1 MFQQISPTLDI
12 GLSILCIQMKNSNPS
27 GEVMNPG
34 LRCTCQMSPSTT
46 TASWVSW
53 MLKVAAMVF
62 PDVTPGLCH
71 LIGQHV
77 TIVIMACHA
86 KTATSPL
93 HCTGSKQIV
102 GGPSLSLKLRSIS
115 IQRTNERIPN
125 SHVQTLCF
133 P

>member
-12 GLSILCIQMKNSNPS
+12 GLSIFCIQMKNSNPR

-53 MLKVAAMVF
+53 MLKVPAIF

-102 GGPSLSLKLRSIS
+102 GALLGPVSQLKVKAYI
-115 IQRTNERIPN
+115 NPKN
-125 SHVQTLCF
+125 K
-133 P
+133 

>member
-1 MFQQISPTLDI
+1 
-12 GLSILCIQMKNSNPS
+12 
-27 GEVMNPG
+27 MNPG

-46 TASWVSW
+46 TASWGSL
-53 MLKVAAMVF
+53 MLKVPAMVF

-102 GGPSLSLKLRSIS
+102 GALLGPVSQLKVKAYI
-115 IQRTNERIPN
+115 NPKN
-125 SHVQTLCF
+125 K
-133 P
+133 